1 MRFRIVGHEVTSDRP
16 IELGLDADS
25 APDARRRAIELGVRV
40 ESVTESP
47 AFAPGDQAA
56 QTPVLVRMEPG
67 YIQTIEKTGK
77 TWKAL
82 LLVSLVLLTLGVASC
97 SWAVMRDPRALTRP
111 PLLSISGATLAIVGL
126 AGVITARIGAW
137 WKHG

>member
-1 MRFRIVGHEVTSDRP
+1 MRFRVQGADISTGERL
-16 IELGLDADS
+16 ELLLE
-25 APDARRRAIELGVRV
+25 APDEKAARRRANESGLRV
-40 ESVTESP
+40 ESVVE
-47 AFAPGDQAA
+47 APPKSAE
-56 QTPVLVRMEPG
+56 PMLVRMEPG
-67 YIQTIEKTGK
+67 YIQTIEQTGK

-82 LLVSLVLLTLGVASC
+82 LLVSLVLLTLGIGSC

-126 AGVITARIGAW
+126 AGVIVARVGAW